1 MAYKMVY
8 NPLTGKWDK
17 VWVDEGSSSGSGSG
31 SSGSGS
37 GDSYGGSTNPKPN
50 PETSIT
56 APSDLSQA
64 GTQSSKEYNELEYNI
79 LEGEATI
86 VPNPSLKAKSTV
98 RLQGLGN
105 QLTGNYYVESVK
117 HTFSANVGYE
127 QSMTLSREGFGDS
140 IKKG

>member
-17 VWVDEGSSSGSGSG
+17 VWVDESSSSGSG
-31 SSGSGS
+31 SSGSG
-37 GDSYGGSTNPKPN
+37 DTYGGSTNPVPN

-79 LEGEATI
+79 LEGEATV

-98 RLQGLGN
+98 RLQRLGK
-105 QLTGNYYVESVK
+105 QLTGN
-117 HTFSANVGYE
+117 
-127 QSMTLSREGFGDS
+127 
-140 IKKG
+140 

>member
-37 GDSYGGSTNPKPN
+37 GDAYGGSTNPKPN

-56 APSDLSQA
+56 AYTFFHIHTDRITDLH
-64 GTQSSKEYNELEYNI
+64 I
-79 LEGEATI
+79 
-86 VPNPSLKAKSTV
+86 
-98 RLQGLGN
+98 RN
-105 QLTGNYYVESVK
+105 QP
-117 HTFSANVGYE
+117 
-127 QSMTLSREGFGDS
+127 
-140 IKKG
+140 

>member
-1 MAYKMVY
+1 MVY

-17 VWVDEGSSSGSGSG
+17 VWVNDSST
-31 SSGSGS
+31 GS
-37 GDSYGGSTNPKPN
+37 GDDVYGGSTNPKPDPN
-50 PETSIT
+50 TSID

-64 GTQSSKEYNELEYNI
+64 GTQSSKDYNELEYNI
-79 LEGEATI
+79 LEGEAVIEPT
-86 VPNPSLKAKSTV
+86 PSLKAKSTV

-117 HTFSANVGYE
+117 HSFSANAGYE
-127 QSMTLSREGFGDS
+127 QTMTLSREGFGDS